1 MTPTDSPLRIEFS
14 PRHRRPNLSKAP
26 PVRITEIRSLMQEI
40 YERRG
45 KSSAAHF
52 LYPPHT
58 SRQSTCGDPPPFPNG
73 TTVCPIMLLSSL
85 IVLCTTYSSHVASCH
100 ASNLPTFLN
109 ALNSVLIPT
118 PNHHP
123 HHRSFYCT
131 AHSFTLLQPPSR
143 VPLHHI
149 LTHLL
154 PAPPS
159 LPIQLIQYGQLPPRF
174 VRTPASVLAPDT
186 TFFCLSAPTFLELFA
201 HPPQHPYCTNALGH
215 SGTREPCFLAL

>member
-73 TTVCPIMLLSSL
+73 TTVRPIMLLSSL
-85 IVLCTTYSSHVASCH
+85 IVLCTTSSSHVASCH

-109 ALNSVLIPT
+109 ALNLVLIPT

-131 AHSFTLLQPPSR
+131 AHSFILLQPPSR

-154 PAPPS
+154 PAPHCPSNSYSTDSSHHALSAHPLPS
-159 LPIQLIQYGQLPPRF
+159 LHLTLLFFACPRPHSLSSLLTLPSIRIAQ
-174 VRTPASVLAPDT
+174 TP
-186 TFFCLSAPTFLELFA
+186 
-201 HPPQHPYCTNALGH
+201 